1 MFGFVEIKDGVFWIN
16 GVEVR
21 KLLDLKF
28 YQDYINI
35 NSFVFNGF
43 IMLVG
48 QQMFVIMWLCNKVM
62 LCINKSLGV
71 VVIINSDF
79 VVVILI
85 NGSVIE
91 EKFLIISRKR
101 VVVELDIQILSG
113 EYIKYMYNVV
123 IFC

>member
-1 MFGFVEIKDGVFWIN
+1 
-16 GVEVR
+16 
-21 KLLDLKF
+21 
-28 YQDYINI
+28 
-35 NSFVFNGF
+35 
-43 IMLVG
+43 
-48 QQMFVIMWLCNKVM
+48 M

-101 VVVELDIQILSG
+101 VVVELDI
-113 EYIKYMYNVV
+113 
-123 IFC
+123 